1 MSIEWIRFLL
11 TAAFVLAGL
20 CVCCIG
26 VYGMF
31 RFNYAANR
39 MHAAAT
45 VDTMGIALTC
55 IGFAI
60 SAPDLFS
67 AMKILLVVVFWW
79 LSSPVASHLLCR
91 LEIITDEQR
100 SEYMV
105 VHKHSMEEERAED
118 AAQETEEAAEDI
130 EAAMEE
136 SAAESEAEAAAENA
150 EDTNEAAEAP
160 QGAKEVRPQ

>member
-11 TAAFVLAGL
+11 TAVFVVAGL
-20 CVCCIG
+20 AVCCIG

-45 VDTMGIALTC
+45 VDTLGISLAC

-67 AMKILLVVVFWW
+67 ALKIMLVVVFWW
-79 LSSPVASHLLCR
+79 LSSPVSSHLLCR

-100 SEYMV
+100 DEYMI
-105 VHKHSMEEERAED
+105 VHKRSME
-118 AAQETEEAAEDI
+118 QEHEEAAQQ
-130 EAAMEE
+130 
-136 SAAESEAEAAAENA
+136 SKAAAEA
-150 EDTNEAAEAP
+150 DT
-160 QGAKEVRPQ
+160 KEVQMQ

>member
-1 MSIEWIRFLL
+1 MTMEWIRFTL

-20 CVCCIG
+20 AVCCIG

-31 RFNYAANR
+31 RFDYALNR

-45 VDTMGIALTC
+45 IDTLGIALTC

-60 SAPDLFS
+60 SAPDCFT

-79 LSSPVASHLLCR
+79 LSSPVSSHLLCR

-100 SEYMV
+100 NEYMI
-105 VHKHSMEEERAED
+105 VHRQSMEQER
-118 AAQETEEAAEDI
+118 
-130 EAAMEE
+130 
-136 SAAESEAEAAAENA
+136 AAESTLEAAQDAE
-150 EDTNEAAEAP
+150 EVEA
-160 QGAKEVRPQ
+160 Q